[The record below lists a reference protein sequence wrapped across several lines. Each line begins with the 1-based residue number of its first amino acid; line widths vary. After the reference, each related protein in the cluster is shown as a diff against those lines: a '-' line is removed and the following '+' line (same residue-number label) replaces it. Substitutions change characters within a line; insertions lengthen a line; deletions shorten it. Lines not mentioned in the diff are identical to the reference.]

1 MCRHPALLGAILILL
16 MGLAPMAQTTV
27 TVTGTAA
34 ILNKDATQ
42 ARDRAIENAL
52 RTAVERVVGTMVD
65 SDSLVKDNDLLSDKI
80 YTQTTGYI
88 SNYKILSESSDT
100 DSNIYSVKVEAS
112 VKEGNLSN
120 DLKSL
125 GVLMH
130 RMDMPRVAVALQE
143 QDETASDQ
151 LLRMLKNKGFL
162 VVDTGQK
169 SQSQGFWD
177 MNQGQQADLM
187 KRYGAEVVILGTA
200 KGEGGS
206 SIGGSSLKSYQAN
219 VSLKALKTDS
229 HEVLG
234 TSTGSGTAVHV
245 GEAGLTQATR
255 QAITVAGNDILRQ
268 ITSQWAKE
276 TSSTR
281 IIALEVLSADASKA
295 GNIAKKLKQQG
306 RGIQDAI
313 VREAEGGRAT
323 LNVSMQG
330 DASALAQEIRKIYPG
345 ARIVSQ
351 SANRLTVS
359 F

>member
-125 GVLMH
+125 GVLIH
-130 RMDMPRVAVALQE
+130 RMEGGRAAVALQE
-143 QDETASDQ
+143 Q
-151 LLRMLKNKGFL
+151 
-162 VVDTGQK
+162 
-169 SQSQGFWD
+169 
-177 MNQGQQADLM
+177 
-187 KRYGAEVVILGTA
+187 GTQPHPTN
-200 KGEGGS
+200 S
-206 SIGGSSLKSYQAN
+206 
-219 VSLKALKTDS
+219 
-229 HEVLG
+229 
-234 TSTGSGTAVHV
+234 
-245 GEAGLTQATR
+245 
-255 QAITVAGNDILRQ
+255 
-268 ITSQWAKE
+268 
-276 TSSTR
+276 
-281 IIALEVLSADASKA
+281 
-295 GNIAKKLKQQG
+295 
-306 RGIQDAI
+306 
-313 VREAEGGRAT
+313 
-323 LNVSMQG
+323 
-330 DASALAQEIRKIYPG
+330 
-345 ARIVSQ
+345 
-351 SANRLTVS
+351 
-359 F
+359 